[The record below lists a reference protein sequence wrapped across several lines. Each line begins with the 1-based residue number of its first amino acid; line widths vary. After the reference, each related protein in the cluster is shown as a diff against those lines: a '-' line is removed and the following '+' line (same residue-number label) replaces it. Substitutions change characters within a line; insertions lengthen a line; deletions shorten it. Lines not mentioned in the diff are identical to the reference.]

1 MAEKI
6 VKDSQGLAKE
16 LVNDTISRKAAIE
29 AIKED
34 KIDLTNPNV
43 VAVFKATGD
52 FEKVETQVMT
62 CDRHI
67 KILKDLPSAQS
78 YTDEEIQKMQDI
90 EQAQLDKAYEMGK
103 ADAMRWIPCGERLP
117 DRFGEMLV
125 TFIPAAG
132 TLWTRVIIAH
142 YSDLMGIAKPCF
154 WIGNVGK
161 SDFANITSQ
170 VVAWMPLPEPY
181 KEDDH
186 ETD

>member
-1 MAEKI
+1 MS
-6 VKDSQGLAKE
+6 DC
-16 LVNDTISRKAAIE
+16 ISRQAAIE

-52 FEKVETQVMT
+52 FKKVETQVMT

-117 DRFGEMLV
+117 ENGYFLWSAKGGEV
-125 TFIPAAG
+125 QKDFYWDGHWEQAEKYG
-132 TLWTRVIIAH
+132 YEVI
-142 YSDLMGIAKPCF
+142 
-154 WIGNVGK
+154 
-161 SDFANITSQ
+161 
-170 VVAWMPLPEPY
+170 AWMPLPEPY
-181 KEDDH
+181 KRGEEH
-186 ETD
+186 E